1 MTTAGQPTGYFNQTY
16 AVEFEV
22 GGALDGETVQPS
34 ILDSPPSG
42 LNPGDPQ
49 NLFRRSIDG
58 NLGLIDPDYLV
69 PLNED
74 DRRGARGNR
83 LVAFL
88 WIEGPVAGDAN
99 ASVDVV
105 DAVGGTPIVQK
116 NVGTFVG
123 SNKFFKEKIFIPQ
136 GSMLRVA
143 GMAASG
149 GVPVRVR
156 YHVQFLDDAIDLI
169 AALRTT

>member
-1 MTTAGQPTGYFNQTY
+1 MTAGQPTGYFNQTY

-22 GGALDGETVQPS
+22 SGALDGSTVQPA

-42 LNPGDPQ
+42 MNPGDPQ
-49 NLFRRSIDG
+49 NLFRRNVE

-69 PLNED
+69 PLDED

-88 WIEGPVAGDAN
+88 WIEGPLAGDAN
-99 ASVDVV
+99 ASVDLV
-105 DAVGGTPIVQK
+105 DAVSGTPIVQK
-116 NVGTFVG
+116 NIGTFVG
-123 SNKFFKEKIFIPQ
+123 SAKFFKEKIFIPQ
-136 GSMLRVA
+136 GSMLRIN
-143 GMAASG
+143 GMAADA

-156 YHVQFLDDAIDLI
+156 YHVQFLDDAVDLI
-169 AALRTT
+169 AALRTV